1 MCLWCM
7 RMVSIYKDAQGNPG
21 SDESFS
27 KGLTE
32 TGLNHSS
39 NRDDDGHRTWYDKCM
54 GTQNRRI
61 LFLDGHRTQ
70 Y

>member
-1 MCLWCM
+1 M

-54 GTQNRRI
+54 GTSAGTLQLNNRRLI
-61 LFLDGHRTQ
+61 GCLK
-70 Y
+70 